1 MKTYRTSEIA
11 VLINVHP
18 NRVRL
23 YEKWGYIEPVVRE
36 ANGYRIYTERHLE
49 QLRLMQLASRSESV
63 KIQYRIELIEI
74 LEVNVERGNTLII
87 IEHNIEV
94 IKRADWII
102 DLGPEAS
109 VQGGK
114 IIFEGTPKQLH
125 QNSDSLTAKYI

>member
-49 QLRLMQLASRSESV
+49 QLRLVRLALRSESI
-63 KIQYRIELIEI
+63 KSNIEL
-74 LEVNVERGNTLII
+74 N
-87 IEHNIEV
+87 
-94 IKRADWII
+94 
-102 DLGPEAS
+102 
-109 VQGGK
+109 
-114 IIFEGTPKQLH
+114 
-125 QNSDSLTAKYI
+125 